1 MGYENYDM
9 TPEATPETGNLGSFQ
24 NPIWTDMVS
33 EDLMPKI
40 RFTTDQAEA
49 QEAAQADRSNPLD
62 LPDAVFYVEPKS
74 DAAEDPASLEDFS
87 FQNDS
92 FGLDVSSLPKETA
105 SEGGS
110 YVGPSPEKLSLQL
123 EQDMKNLES
132 AQERLEQ
139 AIERGTGVMSAMSN
153 VENAQNILDTRMKLY
168 QEAIASRSSEAPV
181 AASAEAT
188 PDHPTLGS
196 VSHAEWRLETA
207 YEHGSQAEIN
217 AAKRYMAQ
225 ELAKEERKKMEQ

>member
-1 MGYENYDM
+1 
-9 TPEATPETGNLGSFQ
+9 
-24 NPIWTDMVS
+24 
-33 EDLMPKI
+33 
-40 RFTTDQAEA
+40 
-49 QEAAQADRSNPLD
+49 
-62 LPDAVFYVEPKS
+62 
-74 DAAEDPASLEDFS
+74 
-87 FQNDS
+87 
-92 FGLDVSSLPKETA
+92 
-105 SEGGS
+105 
-110 YVGPSPEKLSLQL
+110 
-123 EQDMKNLES
+123 MKNLES

-181 AASAEAT
+181 AASAETT
-188 PDHPTLGS
+188 PDQPTLGS

-207 YEHGSQAEIN
+207 YKHGSQAEIN